1 MSTKSRVVKGRGAE
15 LIPLV
20 DKVGMAVNNGSDICE
35 VAPLCGLNEPIE
47 LTHSNT
53 STFNGRNIEVP
64 IGMGNSVVCSQ
75 QEFITTETPR
85 RSKARDRAP
94 STVMMT
100 KKLSRATRPGDVVTS
115 TAVLGGLHHE
125 YKLDH
130 LAAYHRREF
139 LRRTQIPATHCVILR
154 FAK

>member
-1 MSTKSRVVKGRGAE
+1 MEGPRAMAKSVFSSKQDF
-15 LIPLV
+15 LPT
-20 DKVGMAVNNGSDICE
+20 
-35 VAPLCGLNEPIE
+35 EP
-47 LTHSNT
+47 
-53 STFNGRNIEVP
+53 
-64 IGMGNSVVCSQ
+64 
-75 QEFITTETPR
+75 PR

>member
-1 MSTKSRVVKGRGAE
+1 MYSNRATLEGRKM
-15 LIPLV
+15 
-20 DKVGMAVNNGSDICE
+20 KVHMGGKTG
-35 VAPLCGLNEPIE
+35 VACTQED
-47 LTHSNT
+47 SNT
-53 STFNGRNIEVP
+53 KHP
-64 IGMGNSVVCSQ
+64 H
-75 QEFITTETPR
+75 R